1 MRLLLDTHA
10 LVWAMVDPG
19 HLTDAAVDE
28 LRDGR
33 NEVFASAASVWEIEI
48 KRALGK
54 LKAPDDLIDALMAT
68 GFRPL
73 PMSLEHANLAGS
85 LPLHH
90 RDPFDR
96 MLIAQAQLESL
107 TIVTRDE
114 RFARYGVQLLAA

>member
-10 LVWAMVDPG
+10 LLWAVSDPDE
-19 HLTDAAVDE
+19 LTERARDV

-33 NEVFASAASVWEIEI
+33 NEVLVSAASVWEIAI

-54 LKAPDDLIDALMAT
+54 LTVPDDLGPVLAAVS
-68 GFRPL
+68 FSPL
-73 PMSLEHANLAGS
+73 PISLEHASLAGS
-85 LPLHH
+85 LPPHH

-107 TIVTRDE
+107 TIVTRDA
-114 RFARYGVQLLAA
+114 RFARYGVQLLVA